1 MYHFFAFGNFWMNG
15 YIVARTA
22 PYAGTDQRNV
32 YGLQSLPV
40 ISSAPTLVQNSA
52 CLSLTTCAIASA
64 TALDAQPAKKR
75 APSCSYA
82 SVACCWPTSG
92 FVWSSRVMYLMA

>member
-22 PYAGTDQRNV
+22 AYAGTDQRNV
-32 YGLQSLPV
+32 YSLHALPV
-40 ISSAPTLVQNSA
+40 MSSAPTLVQNSA
-52 CLSLTTCAIASA
+52 CLSFATSAIRSA

-75 APSCSYA
+75 APSCS
-82 SVACCWPTSG
+82 
-92 FVWSSRVMYLMA
+92 